1 MADISVIKVG
11 TTDYTIKDAAGRA
24 LIAEKAPIASPSFS
38 GTPLAPTPDINTDN
52 TQIANTAWV
61 NDRIDASMAAAQA
74 MVYKGTI
81 GTGSGNTWIAPARTG
96 GGYYLPDTSDIADL
110 KIGYTY
116 IINTAGEYHEHDEG
130 SSSYKY
136 TCEIGDMVIKVN
148 NNDHNYW
155 TVVQKNIDG
164 AVTGPS
170 SSVDGRIA
178 VFNGTTGKVIK
189 DSGYTIAKS
198 VPSTAVFTDTHVT
211 AVGNHYTPTGT
222 TTKSASG
229 ATGTSGTTVQ
239 VVTGITMDAA
249 GHVTAITSGAATDT
263 TYENKAAAAG
273 GTAVSLVTT
282 GDKYDWDKAYAHTDD
297 DHLSTAQSSGLY
309 KIATTSEG
317 HIKSVTAVQKS
328 DITALGI
335 PSTNTTYS
343 AGSGLSLSGT
353 TFNHAATIT
362 TQTIA
367 PSVITTTGTDKG
379 KISWPTITVNG
390 TGHATSVDSK
400 KLKISLD
407 CESIGDAQD
416 HAAYVGYTP
425 DGTVTQ
431 PTFSGTEKKFAFSGT
446 AATLSSSY
454 TPSGSI
460 TIGGSSGNSYTPA
473 GSISVNASSGSGTS
487 YTPQG
492 SIGISATSST
502 GAASMTPSGSV
513 SIDISESSDSG
524 DEYTPSGTVS
534 VTPTLSST
542 LTSVKTAGTLPT
554 WSASVSGETLSFS
567 FTQGA
572 MPTFNTGNRAS
583 GITSASFSGD
593 TRYFRGHFYGDTK
606 YFTFTGTEKKLA
618 FSGTASK
625 FAFSGTA
632 GTASTSYTPAGTINI
647 NAASGSGTSYTPT
660 GTVSQPTFNGST
672 EYICADLTFDT

>member
-1 MADISVIKVG
+1 MADISVIRVG
-11 TTDYTIKDAAGRA
+11 TSDYTIKDAAGRA

-61 NDRIDASMAAAQA
+61 NDRIEASMAAAQA

-81 GTGSGNTWIAPARTG
+81 GTASGNTWVAPERTG
-96 GGYYLPDTSDIADL
+96 GGYYLPSTSDIADL

-116 IINTAGEYHEHDEG
+116 IINTAGTYYEHDWSG
-130 SSSYKY
+130 SGTGPTYD
-136 TCEIGDMVIKVN
+136 CEVGDMVIKVN

-198 VPSTAVFTDTHVT
+198 VPSNAVFTDTHVT
-211 AVGNHYTPTGT
+211 TVGDHYTPTGT

-239 VVTGITMDAA
+239 VVTGVTMDAA

-263 TYENKAAAAG
+263 TYESKAAVAG

-297 DHLSTAQSSGLY
+297 GHLDTAQSSGLY

-317 HIKSVTAVQKS
+317 HIKSVTAVAKA

-362 TQTIA
+362 AQTISPA
-367 PSVITTTGTDKG
+367 NDSIDKY
-379 KISWPTITVNG
+379 KVQFPTITVNG
-390 TGHATSVDSK
+390 TGHATAVSSK
-400 KLKISLD
+400 TAALELD
-407 CESIGDAQD
+407 TVTSSGDIEGRTYAT
-416 HAAYVGYTP
+416 VTP
-425 DGTVTQ
+425 SGTVSKPSFT
-431 PTFSGTEKKFAFSGT
+431 GT
-446 AATLSSSY
+446 AAT
-454 TPSGSI
+454 I
-460 TIGGSSGNSYTPA
+460 TTNSYTP
-473 GSISVNASSGSGTS
+473 GGTINVNASSGAGTA
-487 YTPQG
+487 YTPEG
-492 SIGISATSST
+492 SIGISATTST
-502 GAASMTPSGSV
+502 GATSFQPSGTV
-513 SIDISESSDSG
+513 SIAVLESSDSG
-524 DEYTPSGTVS
+524 EAYTPSGTVT
-534 VTPTLSST
+534 VTPTLTST

-593 TRYFRGHFYGDTK
+593 TRYFRGSFTGNTR
-606 YFTFTGTEKKLA
+606 YFTFSGSQKKLA
-618 FSGTASK
+618 FTGTATTL
-625 FAFSGTA
+625 TA
-632 GTASTSYTPAGTINI
+632 SYTPAG
-647 NAASGSGTSYTPT
+647 S
-660 GTVSQPTFNGST
+660 VSQPTFSG
-672 EYICADLTFDT
+672 DTKFVCGKFSLIS